1 MKKIHISL
9 MVLLFVAVLAF
20 PIISLISIEEE
31 PADERI
37 NCVINNHGITED
49 AAGKPIY
56 SWGLVRGKN
65 GDVPQVAEPDKEL
78 LYKYSGVYLGDTDQN
93 KIYLTFDEGY
103 ENGFT
108 ADILDTL
115 KEKNV
120 KAVFFIT
127 GDYLEDSPE
136 LVGRMIE
143 EGHEIGNHSKNHYSF
158 AKISSKEVEN
168 EIKELDNKL
177 LELFNKTTY
186 FVRPPKGEFNETS
199 LCAIE
204 SIGKKCMM
212 WSFAYKDWIINS
224 QNGSKYAY
232 DTIIGN
238 LHNGAIILLHAVSQ
252 DNALALGDVIDEA
265 RKRGFEFGE
274 PGDFKS

>member
-1 MKKIHISL
+1 MKKLHISI

-20 PIISLISIEEE
+20 PIISLISFEKE
-31 PADERI
+31 PNKENI
-37 NCVINNHGITED
+37 NCILKEQGTSVD

-65 GDVPQVAEPDKEL
+65 GDIPQVAEPDKEL

-93 KIYLTFDEGY
+93 KLYLTFDEGY
-103 ENGFT
+103 ENGYT

-120 KAVFFIT
+120 KAIFFIT
-127 GDYLEDSPE
+127 GDYLKDSPE
-136 LVGRMIE
+136 LVGRMINE
-143 EGHEIGNHSKNHYSF
+143 DHEIGNHSMNHYSF
-158 AKISSKEVEN
+158 ATISGKEVEN

-177 LELFNKTTY
+177 IELFGKGTY

-204 SIGKKCMM
+204 GIGKKCMM
-212 WSFAYKDWIINS
+212 WSFAYKDWLPNS

-232 DTIIGN
+232 ETIIKN
-238 LHNGAIILLHAVSQ
+238 LHSGAIILLHAVSQ
-252 DNALALGDVIDEA
+252 DNAQALGDVIDEA

-274 PGDFKS
+274 PQDFMS